1 MGAMPRGV
9 AVVTAALAWLRAR
22 WHGLVVSVSLLV
34 IALVWARRQ
43 GRTAERARTTA
54 ANRDAIGAELRA
66 DDALDERDRER
77 AQLEAEAKAR
87 LEADT
92 RERLTR
98 PPRTMADARRE
109 ARERAERLARA
120 EADE

>member
-1 MGAMPRGV
+1 M
-9 AVVTAALAWLRAR
+9 VTAALAWLRAR

-54 ANRDAIGAELRA
+54 ANRDALGAELRA

-77 AQLEAEAKAR
+77 ARIEADERAR
-87 LEADT
+87 LVQRT
-92 RERLTR
+92 REQLAHR
-98 PPRTMADARRE
+98 PRTVDDARRE
-109 ARERAERLARA
+109 ARERVERARRA
-120 EADE
+120 SEEP